1 MMRVPH
7 LPVHVTWLRELVDEF
22 AAHVWPVSRVI
33 SVDPSSTT
41 SLWMRVR
48 LDNYCSE
55 NLTLP

>member
-33 SVDPSSTT
+33 DPSSTT

-48 LDNYCSE
+48 LDNYCSA